1 MYFCLPD
8 EDLVRDSIPL
18 EEIIAVEVMGNGKQV
33 QISERKFESAPSL
46 HGNREASL
54 VNHLHQ
60 NDATVTSHESFLIR
74 TVENGYNSGRT
85 YYIKLHT
92 KDELDSSISMIKAL
106 VNSARKKA
114 EVASRFN
121 TAKLIARAVYES
133 TTFQVLSGFL
143 IILVIHICIY
153 SGALQIG
160 IFHIFSDNCDWARTL
175 PSASPKLS

>member
-133 TTFQVLSGFL
+133 ATFQVLSGFL

-153 SGALQIG
+153 SGALQIDF
-160 IFHIFSDNCDWARTL
+160 FHIFSDNCDSARIL
-175 PSASPKLS
+175 QSASPKLS